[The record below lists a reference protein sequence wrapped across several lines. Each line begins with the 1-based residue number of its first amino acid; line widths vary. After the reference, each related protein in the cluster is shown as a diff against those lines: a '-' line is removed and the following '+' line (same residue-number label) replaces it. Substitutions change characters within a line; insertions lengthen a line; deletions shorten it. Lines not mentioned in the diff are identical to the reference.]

1 MLGIFRRVDLFMHLG
16 GDTFSAKKLTISVET
31 LASLKKDTQGDIYS
45 RTDIYLYIFTYIYL
59 TLGYTSIQLL
69 LLLQLT

>member
-31 LASLKKDTQGDIYS
+31 LASLKKDTQGDIY
-45 RTDIYLYIFTYIYL
+45 IAEQIYIYTYL
-59 TLGYTSIQLL
+59 HIFI
-69 LLLQLT
+69 